1 MTVSIFALSP
11 SRIGK
16 GLPIGRHILP
26 ASQSERV
33 SRRIRERQEEFARIL
48 LLKSNAPADVHEH
61 EPEGAAQGTS
71 TVLIEVR
78 ALIAA

>member
-1 MTVSIFALSP
+1 MTVSIFALSV

-33 SRRIRERQEEFARIL
+33 SRRIRRRQEEFARIL

-61 EPEGAAQGTS
+61 ERAAQGTS